1 MMSQHSQNFSLIR
14 YIHKINAN
22 EIICTEYSQIQ
33 TEGMITLFNGTTIVC
48 VRKGS
53 RVAMA
58 GDGQVTLGSQV
69 IKSGARKVRT
79 LLGGKILTGF
89 AGSTADAMTLLEKF
103 EDCLEQEKGDL
114 MRGAVKLVREWR
126 LDKALRRLEAMM
138 LAANTEMTLLLS
150 GAGDVLEPEG
160 DAAAIGSGSGYAL
173 AAARALCGATDM
185 KPEDIARRSIELASE
200 ICIYTNNNIIVEV
213 LEG

>member
-1 MMSQHSQNFSLIR
+1 M
-14 YIHKINAN
+14 
-22 EIICTEYSQIQ
+22 III
-33 TEGMITLFNGTTIVC
+33 FNGTTIVC
-48 VRKGS
+48 VRDGS
-53 RVAMA
+53 KVAMA

-103 EDCLEQEKGDL
+103 ENCLEQEKGDL
-114 MRGAVKLVREWR
+114 MKGAVKLVREWR

-138 LAANTEMTLLLS
+138 LAANSEMTLLLS

-160 DAAAIGSGSGYAL
+160 DVASIGSGSGYAL
-173 AAARALCGATDM
+173 AAGRALRQATDL
-185 KPEDIARRSIELASE
+185 PADEIAKRAIEIASE
-200 ICIYTNNNIIVEV
+200 ICIYTNKNITLEV
-213 LEG
+213 LP

>member
-1 MMSQHSQNFSLIR
+1 M
-14 YIHKINAN
+14 K
-22 EIICTEYSQIQ
+22 
-33 TEGMITLFNGTTIVC
+33 GMITLFNGTTIVC

-69 IKSGARKVRT
+69 IKSTARKVRT

-89 AGSTADAMTLLEKF
+89 AGSTADAMTLLENF

-160 DAAAIGSGSGYAL
+160 SVASIGSGSGYAL
-173 AAARALCGATDM
+173 AAGRALCEATDWT
-185 KPEDIARRSIELASE
+185 PEAIARRSIELASE

-213 LEG
+213 LGD

>member
-1 MMSQHSQNFSLIR
+1 
-14 YIHKINAN
+14 
-22 EIICTEYSQIQ
+22 
-33 TEGMITLFNGTTIVC
+33 
-48 VRKGS
+48 
-53 RVAMA
+53 MA

-126 LDKALRRLEAMM
+126 LDK
-138 LAANTEMTLLLS
+138 
-150 GAGDVLEPEG
+150 
-160 DAAAIGSGSGYAL
+160 
-173 AAARALCGATDM
+173 
-185 KPEDIARRSIELASE
+185 E
-200 ICIYTNNNIIVEV
+200 IRQLQWTC
-213 LEG
+213 LKA

>member
-1 MMSQHSQNFSLIR
+1 M
-14 YIHKINAN
+14 K
-22 EIICTEYSQIQ
+22 
-33 TEGMITLFNGTTIVC
+33 GMITLFNGTTIVC

-126 LDKALRRLEAMM
+126 LEAMM

-160 DAAAIGSGSGYAL
+160 SVASIGSGSGYAL
-173 AAARALCGATDM
+173 AAGALCEATDWT
-185 KPEDIARRSIELASE
+185 PEAIARRSIELASE

-213 LEG
+213 LDN

>member
-1 MMSQHSQNFSLIR
+1 
-14 YIHKINAN
+14 
-22 EIICTEYSQIQ
+22 
-33 TEGMITLFNGTTIVC
+33 MIKLFQGTTIVC
-48 VRKGS
+48 VRRGK

-79 LLGGKILTGF
+79 LLDGKILTGF

-114 MRGAVKLVREWR
+114 MKGAVKLVKEWR
-126 LDKALRRLEAMM
+126 TDKVLRRLEAMM

-160 DAAAIGSGSGYAL
+160 NVASIGSGSGYAL
-173 AAARALCGATDM
+173 AAGRALCEATEMSAD
-185 KPEDIARRSIELASE
+185 EIARRSIELASE
-200 ICIYTNNNIIVEV
+200 ICIYTNNHIIVET
-213 LEG
+213 LGE

>member
-1 MMSQHSQNFSLIR
+1 MF
-14 YIHKINAN
+14 
-22 EIICTEYSQIQ
+22 E
-33 TEGMITLFNGTTIVC
+33 GTTIVC

-79 LLGGKILTGF
+79 LLRGKILTGF

-114 MRGAVKLVREWR
+114 MKGAVKLVREWR

-138 LAANTEMTLLLS
+138 LAADHEMTLLLS

-160 DAAAIGSGSGYAL
+160 DVAAIGSGGGYAL
-173 AAARALCGATDM
+173 AAGRALRESTDM
-185 KPEDIARRSIELASE
+185 NPEDIARRSIELASE
-200 ICIYTNNNIIVEV
+200 ICIYTNKNIIVEV
-213 LEG
+213 LE

>member
-1 MMSQHSQNFSLIR
+1 
-14 YIHKINAN
+14 
-22 EIICTEYSQIQ
+22 
-33 TEGMITLFNGTTIVC
+33 
-48 VRKGS
+48 
-53 RVAMA
+53 MA

-79 LLGGKILTGF
+79 LLDGKILTGF

-114 MRGAVKLVREWR
+114 MKGAVKLVKEWR
-126 LDKALRRLEAMM
+126 TDKVLRKLEAMM

-160 DAAAIGSGSGYAL
+160 SVASIGSGGGYAL
-173 AAARALCGATDM
+173 AAGRALCEATEM
-185 KPEDIARRSIELASE
+185 SAEEIARRSIELASE
-200 ICIYTNNNIIVEV
+200 ICIYTNNHIIVET
-213 LEG
+213 LGDK